1 MDSLIQLIDKALIEL
16 ENFVVESKYYN
27 GNEELIISTKK
38 VLSLLK
44 DELQKHPDAIN
55 ERVLSAM
62 HDVGMSTYKE
72 FENTSVGIAI
82 EKVIDVLYVTIPQYI
97 NMQPLRADFG
107 KGQPI

>member
-1 MDSLIQLIDKALIEL
+1 MDSLIELIDKALIEL
-16 ENFVVESKYYN
+16 ESFVAASKYYS

-44 DELQKHPDAIN
+44 DELQKHSNAIN
-55 ERVLSAM
+55 ERVLRAM
-62 HDVGMSTYKE
+62 HDVGMSAYKE

-82 EKVIDVLYVTIPQYI
+82 ENIIDVLYVTIPQYK